1 MNPEAL
7 PPKGTMPLLEHFRE
21 LRRRLFKS
29 ALGVLVGGIFG
40 WVFYNNIV
48 VTLSKPICDLRLKT
62 VASATKQ
69 ACGTL
74 YINGVLGPLNLKISV
89 AIFVG
94 LILSA
99 PLWIYQL
106 WAFISPALKRREKRY
121 SLLFFFL
128 ATPFFAL
135 GVWFGYWLLPIAIQQ
150 IMGLT
155 PTELG
160 NLIRFDEYLVF
171 ILKLLLVFG
180 IAFELPVFLLALNLM
195 GVVSGKAL
203 LRPWRYVVFGIT
215 LFAAIFVPTGDPFTM
230 LFLAIPMWFFYF
242 AAGIFG
248 VLHDNGWKLRR
259 S

>member
-40 WVFYNNIV
+40 WVFYNKIV
-48 VTLSKPICDLRLKT
+48 ETLSKPICVLHMKA
-62 VASATKQ
+62 VPNNS

-74 YINGVLGPLNLKISV
+74 YVNGVLGPLNLKISV

-99 PLWIYQL
+99 PLWVYQL
-106 WAFISPALKRREKRY
+106 WAFVSPALKKKERRY
-121 SLLFFFL
+121 GLLFFLL
-128 ATPFFAL
+128 ATPFFVA
-135 GVWFGYWLLPIAIQQ
+135 GVWFAYWLLPIAIQQ

-155 PTELG
+155 PSDLT

-171 ILKLLLVFG
+171 VLKLLLVFG

-195 GVVSGKAL
+195 GVVSGKTM
-203 LRPWRYVVFGIT
+203 LRPWRYIVFGIT
-215 LFAAIFVPTGDPFTM
+215 LFSAIFVPTGDPFTM
-230 LFLAIPMWFFYF
+230 LFLAIPMWAFYF
-242 AAGIFG
+242 AACMIGI
-248 VLHDNGWKLRR
+248 LHDNKWKFRQ